1 MQSNEKVDKK
11 RIAKNT
17 LLLYVRMFVSMAVS
31 LYTSRIVLNVLGV
44 TDYGIYNLVGGII
57 SVVAFL
63 NSSMLSATQ
72 RFISYELG
80 KGDAKK
86 LNIIF
91 CTSINI
97 YVIICLIGILVGET
111 IGLWFV
117 NTQLVIPG
125 ERLVAANWVYQ
136 ASILSLVVNFMS
148 VPYNS
153 LIIAHEKMSAFAYI
167 SIFEVLLKLAIALI
181 LLVITYDKLIVYS
194 ILVLVA
200 GIIIRLCYSVY
211 CKLHFEESRYSLFYD
226 KTVFKELFAFAGWSV
241 FGNMGFSFKDQI
253 SSIILNIFCGP
264 ELNAARGIGI
274 QVNAMVSTFVN
285 NFGMALNPQITKQ
298 YAAGNIEESR
308 KLVFIGN
315 RMSFFLLLLISLPII
330 INVDLVLNLWLGV
343 VPSYSKAFVTISLI
357 ISMLYSISGCET
369 TAIQATGRMKWF
381 QIGIFIIMMGELPI
395 AWIFLDMGF
404 PPYSVMWP
412 TLLSYT
418 IAIIFRYWLLTI
430 YVKGY
435 SFKDYFIKVLY
446 PCSLVSFFS
455 YFICNFLKASSG
467 SVIMLFI
474 SVILCLIV
482 TTVIIFF
489 LGINS
494 NERALINLF
503 ISKHISRFK

>member
-1 MQSNEKVDKK
+1 MQSNEKADKK

-17 LLLYVRMFVSMAVS
+17 LLLYVRMFVTMTVS
-31 LYTSRIVLNVLGV
+31 LYTSRIILRVLGV

-57 SVVAFL
+57 SVVSFL

-72 RFISYELG
+72 RYISYELG
-80 KGDAKK
+80 KGSVEQ
-86 LNIIF
+86 LNKIF

-97 YVIICLIGILVGET
+97 YILICLIGVLVGET
-111 IGLWFV
+111 FGLWFV
-117 NTQLVIPG
+117 NTQLVIPE

-136 ASILSLVVNFMS
+136 ASILALVVNFMS

-167 SIFEVLLKLAIALI
+167 SIFEVLLKLAVVFI
-181 LLVITYDKLIVYS
+181 LLAITFDKLIVYS
-194 ILVLVA
+194 ILVLFT

-211 CKLHFEESRYSLFYD
+211 CKLHFEESRYRFFYD
-226 KTVFKELFAFAGWSV
+226 KTVFKDLFSYAGWSV

-253 SSIILNIFCGP
+253 SSIILNIFYGP

-274 QVNAMVSTFVN
+274 RVNAMVSTFVN

-308 KLVFIGN
+308 KLVFLGS
-315 RMSFFLLLLISLPII
+315 RLSFFLLLLISLPII
-330 INVDLVLNLWLGV
+330 INVDLVLNLWLGL
-343 VPSYSKAFVTISLI
+343 VPRFSKVFVTMSLI
-357 ISMLYSISGCET
+357 ISMLYSISGCVT

-381 QIGIFIIMMGELPI
+381 QIGIFIIMMSELPI
-395 AWIFLDMGF
+395 AWFLLNMGY

-418 IAIIFRYWLLTI
+418 VAIIFRYWLVTVYI
-430 YVKGY
+430 DGY
-435 SFKDYFIKVLY
+435 LFKDYFFKVLY
-446 PCSLVSFFS
+446 PCSLVSFSS
-455 YFICNFLKASSG
+455 YFICIFLKVNSESIMMLFV
-467 SVIMLFI
+467 SVISCM
-474 SVILCLIV
+474 VVTAVMIL
-482 TTVIIFF
+482 F

-494 NERALINLF
+494 NERSLLIHFLF
-503 ISKHISRFK
+503 RHIKRK